1 MTEHPTEH
9 PVTDQRWKCLNCGY
23 ARNPA
28 SATSCESCGLER
40 APAPLKQKEQV
51 PTELVR
57 EGQLPSEQLPTE
69 QVPTEQVPEGHDP
82 PATGG
87 VHGWRLML
95 PDFSVVPL
103 ATGTHKI
110 GRGST
115 LPGIARVLGF
125 FPDVSRVQL
134 ELDVTSQTLEV
145 HVPRRSH
152 TSVFRVN
159 GDKFSPI
166 KTQMMGMGDAWTL
179 CLGQSCFVRID
190 RGVA

>member
-9 PVTDQRWKCLNCGY
+9 PVTDQLWQCPACGH

-28 SATSCESCGLER
+28 SETSCAYCHQER
-40 APAPLKQKEQV
+40 DPAPLQ
-51 PTELVR
+51 
-57 EGQLPSEQLPTE
+57 PTE
-69 QVPTEQVPEGHDP
+69 QVLKEQVPEGHGL
-82 PATGG
+82 PANGG
-87 VHGWRLML
+87 VHGWRIML

-103 ATGTHKI
+103 ATGKHEI

-115 LPGIARVLGF
+115 LPAIAQVLRRF
-125 FPDVSRVQL
+125 ADVSRAQL
-134 ELDVTSQTLEV
+134 ELDVTSQNLEV
-145 HVPRRSH
+145 HVPRRS
-152 TSVFRVN
+152 TPVFRVN
-159 GDKFSPI
+159 GDQFTEI

>member
-9 PVTDQRWKCLNCGY
+9 PVTDQLWQCSKCGLAG
-23 ARNPA
+23 NPA
-28 SATSCESCGLER
+28 SETSCRSCHLER
-40 APAPLKQKEQV
+40 DPAPLQ
-51 PTELVR
+51 
-57 EGQLPSEQLPTE
+57 PTE
-69 QVPTEQVPEGHDP
+69 QVPTERVPKEQVPEGHGS
-82 PATGG
+82 PASGG
-87 VHGWRLML
+87 VHGWRIML

-103 ATGTHKI
+103 ATGKHEI

-115 LPGIARVLGF
+115 LPDIAQVLRRF
-125 FPDVSRVQL
+125 ADVSRVQL
-134 ELDVTSQTLEV
+134 ELDVTSQNLEV

-152 TSVFRVN
+152 TPVFRVN
-159 GDKFSPI
+159 GDQFTRI